1 MEFKDRLKEL
11 REQRGISQLEL
22 SQKLHI
28 SNAVISMY
36 EKGVRAPSR
45 ETLEALADYFNVD
58 IDYLMGREIGST
70 YYLDPEAAEIAQE
83 LYSRPELK
91 ILFKAS
97 CLLSLFRNYKEWLMR
112 MRSHV
117 LTSNST

>member
-97 CLLSLFRNYKEWLMR
+97 RDISAEDLKVVQATVEAL
-112 MRSHV
+112 RSKK
-117 LTSNST
+117 